1 MKNKLKEKMLSGEK
15 TIGSFFEL
23 GSGTAMEC
31 LALSGLDYVI
41 IDTEHGPFDPL
52 SALEF
57 IRVAKLYDVS
67 PDRIYI
73 EFAGLNHFKDISGG

>member
-1 MKNKLKEKMLSGEK
+1 MKNKLREKMLSGEK

-41 IDTEHGPFDPL
+41 INSSVLCLLH
-52 SALEF
+52 
-57 IRVAKLYDVS
+57 S
-67 PDRIYI
+67 PNLTSIHDYWK
-73 EFAGLNHFKDISGG
+73 NHHLD